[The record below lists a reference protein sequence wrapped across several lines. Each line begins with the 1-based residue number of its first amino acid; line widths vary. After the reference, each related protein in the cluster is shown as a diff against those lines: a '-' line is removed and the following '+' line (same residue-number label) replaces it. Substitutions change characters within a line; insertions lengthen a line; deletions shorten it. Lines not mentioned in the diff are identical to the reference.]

1 MCVSLCVWCAREC
14 KKKHQQRNIN
24 KQKKER
30 RERDRRERAR
40 EKEREKDER
49 RSNEKKKKKKKNELT
64 LLPPS
69 LSPPCSLLVARERQS
84 KLAPEP
90 FFCFKARGALF
101 LFFLLHASTRGSS
114 SLREP
119 ADRVEER
126 EETRRRSRG
135 EPRGAIA
142 AAVFVLSFIVAVS
155 SFFLPL
161 AA

>member
-49 RSNEKKKKKKKNELT
+49 RSNEKKKKKKKELT

>member
-49 RSNEKKKKKKKNELT
+49 RSNEKKKKKKNELT

>member
-49 RSNEKKKKKKKNELT
+49 RSNEKKKKKNELT

>member
-24 KQKKER
+24 KQKMER

-49 RSNEKKKKKKKNELT
+49 RSNEKKKKKKNELT

>member
-49 RSNEKKKKKKKNELT
+49 RSNEKKKKKKNDLT